1 MGRLSEWM
9 GVLVFLSCCFVFHEV
24 NFHGVRLLVA
34 GAGRWGDYFL
44 GTRGLTNYTATVAQI
59 GILASLRSAQL
70 SSIALSTEQQ
80 RLLDYYCK
88 CSNTTPGLSD

>member
-34 GAGRWGDYFL
+34 GAGRWGGLFSWDT
-44 GTRGLTNYTATVAQI
+44 GTDKLHGHSGANWHPRFAL
-59 GILASLRSAQL
+59 L
-70 SSIALSTEQQ
+70 SSAPLLSAAAAAAFVG
-80 RLLDYYCK
+80 LL
-88 CSNTTPGLSD
+88 L